1 MQNIVRED
9 FVSLLKRGKVAFKF
23 QKKDGTKRDAIGT
36 LHSDFLPPLPNDPL
50 LRAEAEAKAEQ
61 AARSA
66 PLTVRYWD
74 LDVKG
79 FRAVNLDT
87 ILSEPALVEEIAA

>member
-1 MQNIVRED
+1 MKNVIRED
-9 FVSLLKRGKVAFKF
+9 FVSLLQRGKVAFTF

-36 LHSDFLPPLPNDPL
+36 LHSDHLPPMPTDPVL
-50 LRAEAEAKAEQ
+50 LAEAEKKAAD
-61 AARSA
+61 AARA
-66 PLTVRYWD
+66 NPLTVRFWD

-87 ILSEPALVEEIAA
+87 MLTEPVLVEEFT